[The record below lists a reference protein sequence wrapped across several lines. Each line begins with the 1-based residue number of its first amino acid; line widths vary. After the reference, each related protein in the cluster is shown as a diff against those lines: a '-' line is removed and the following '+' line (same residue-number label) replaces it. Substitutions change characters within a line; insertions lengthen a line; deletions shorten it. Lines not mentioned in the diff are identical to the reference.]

1 MLASKGCTQA
11 RDENNGMLAVHL
23 ASEGCTQADEKRE
36 QWDAGSP
43 PGRRRAARRPTRDE
57 NNGMLAV
64 HLASKGCTQAVD
76 ENFLALDSGSRVAS
90 RCCFL
95 MGK

>member
-43 PGRRRAARRPTRDE
+43 PGVEGLHAGRRREQGLPR
-57 NNGMLAV
+57 
-64 HLASKGCTQAVD
+64 
-76 ENFLALDSGSRVAS
+76 AS
-90 RCCFL
+90 RGL
-95 MGK
+95 LPGLGK